1 MIEKKLK
8 KDIYEIEKRQNL
20 SNNEK
25 EKIYDDLLKL
35 ANTLE
40 KKGEHKHSDGDNL
53 DYFGITELEKLFD
66 DIDDDNYYK
75 PVLIRSSFEGNYKR
89 YESRGDKDKKL
100 SVKQY
105 LYMIIPYLNDLIND
119 HKNIKNSEW
128 KIQLNMGVNFI
139 STNDRGEEK
148 FVLFM

>member
-1 MIEKKLK
+1 MLLK
-8 KDIYEIEKRQNL
+8 KKREN
-20 SNNEK
+20 
-25 EKIYDDLLKL
+25 
-35 ANTLE
+35 
-40 KKGEHKHSDGDNL
+40 KHSDRNDL

-66 DIDDDNYYK
+66 DIDDGNYYK
-75 PVLIRSSFEGNYKR
+75 PVLIRSSFEGTYKC
-89 YESRGDKDKKL
+89 YESRGDKDKIL
-100 SVKQY
+100 SVTQY
-105 LYMIIPYLNDLIND
+105 LYMIITYLSDLIND

>member
-40 KKGEHKHSDGDNL
+40 KKRK
-53 DYFGITELEKLFD
+53 TK
-66 DIDDDNYYK
+66 
-75 PVLIRSSFEGNYKR
+75 
-89 YESRGDKDKKL
+89 
-100 SVKQY
+100 
-105 LYMIIPYLNDLIND
+105 
-119 HKNIKNSEW
+119 
-128 KIQLNMGVNFI
+128 
-139 STNDRGEEK
+139 T
-148 FVLFM
+148 